1 MELPGVQFIADVILV
16 MGKLTMDNS
25 EENQID
31 VVLKGFQDMY
41 DKMQLPKHREAT
53 EAFFRATAEELNA
66 TYKDINAAGETKVNQ
81 QN

>member
-1 MELPGVQFIADVILV
+1 MATSV
-16 MGKLTMDNS
+16 MDKN
-25 EENQID
+25 EENPHD
-31 VVLKGFQDMY
+31 VVLKEFLELF

-66 TYKDINAAGETKVNQ
+66 TYRGICGEDKTKFEQ